1 MRKWIGLLIV
11 AAWPVGVRA
20 QTPMPAAAATP
31 PAVSWG
37 ARAGLTYANTDFNA
51 GVPPPPTP
59 LATTWRPGFGVGLWV
74 SIALPRRWLV
84 RQEYSFEQLS
94 GELTGGPRYTL
105 RYLSLPL
112 LLGYRVHP
120 KVTLL
125 AGPRFDLLV
134 QAQQTVSGQ
143 TTDITHDTE
152 ERGLAATAGLEV
164 ALSRRLGLGA
174 RYMQGLNHIGIGQ
187 RSAVREFKFQA
198 VQLAASVRF

>member
-1 MRKWIGLLIV
+1 MREWVVLVVV
-11 AAWPVGVRA
+11 AGWPVGARA
-20 QTPMPAAAATP
+20 QALAAEAP

-37 ARAGLTYANTDFNA
+37 GRAGLTYANTDFNA
-51 GVPPPPTP
+51 GSPPPPTP
-59 LATTWRPGFGVGLWV
+59 LATTWRPGFAAGFWV
-74 SIALPRRWLV
+74 SLALPHRWLL

-94 GELTGGPRYTL
+94 GELVGGPRYTL

-120 KVTLL
+120 RVQLL

-134 QAQQTVSGQ
+134 QARQTVSGQ

-164 ALSRRLGLGA
+164 VLSRRLGLGA

-187 RSAVREFKFQA
+187 RSAVREFKFEA